1 MEEKREVTLYLSKDK
16 NIPLIAATSGC
27 KYDRFLKDIYLQTIT
42 LIYSIVNNFTI
53 PVTPKMK
60 TSKYNKSV

>member
-1 MEEKREVTLYLSKDK
+1 MYLW
-16 NIPLIAATSGC
+16 LLQQVVVQ
-27 KYDRFLKDIYLQTIT
+27 YDRFLKDIYLQTII
-42 LIYSIVNNFTI
+42 LIYSILNNFTI

>member
-1 MEEKREVTLYLSKDK
+1 MEEKRELCIFQKTKIYLW
-16 NIPLIAATSGC
+16 LLQQVVAQ
-27 KYDRFLKDIYLQTIT
+27 YDRFLKDIYLQTIT